1 MRNLVLAFTLMA
13 LTLTAPVLGCTETP
27 SDLPECVGP
36 NSSCPSLDGGD
47 DATDAAGDAGLTH
60 DASDGASGD

>member
-1 MRNLVLAFTLMA
+1 MRKLVLACMLTW
-13 LTLTAPVLGCTETP
+13 LTLTALALGCTETP

-47 DATDAAGDAGLTH
+47 
-60 DASDGASGD
+60 GASGG